1 MAEEDLTRAG
11 AGKTGR
17 ATGHRAAGTPAR
29 HRSTM
34 PLPARAGEALRWL
47 ARFRQRRRWV
57 LEGFTVLACLVALV
71 SYLAAEPGPEQGG
84 ETARPDGVPAGVGG
98 PSAFPGAEV
107 RYPATGPASP
117 GLQPRQRPPS
127 PTPSAAAT
135 PGPPVR
141 PTLSVEQRDVPAR
154 VDLTAAG
161 ARDWIHWG
169 LRGGDSTV
177 RKRDGS
183 GELVD
188 AGGRGVRGGWDANQ
202 ETVSWRDGAPVRS
215 ADGTPTGVYTC
226 GAGSGFALAV
236 AASGEARTVRLYAGV
251 WMARGRLEVRL
262 STGELSRTLRVED
275 PHTLRSAEF
284 TIRFQAPK
292 GARLV
297 LNWVAEEVFT
307 GECGSVSLQAFAL
320 R

>member
-1 MAEEDLTRAG
+1 MAEEDLTRAR
-11 AGKTGR
+11 AG
-17 ATGHRAAGTPAR
+17 ATGPASHRASGTPAR
-29 HRSTM
+29 HRSTL
-34 PLPARAGEALRWL
+34 PLPARAREVLGGL

-57 LEGFTVLACLVALV
+57 LEGLTAVACLAALV
-71 SYLAAEPGPEQGG
+71 SYLAVQPDPPGERGD
-84 ETARPDGVPAGVGG
+84 RPDGLPAGIGR
-98 PSAFPGAEV
+98 PSVFPGAEL

-127 PTPSAAAT
+127 PTPSGSAT
-135 PGPPVR
+135 SGPPVR

-154 VDLTAAG
+154 VDLTASG
-161 ARDWIHWG
+161 PRDWIHWG

-177 RKRDGS
+177 RKRGGS

-202 ETVSWRDGAPVRS
+202 ETFSWRDGAPVGT

-226 GAGSGFALAV
+226 GSGSGFALAV
-236 AASGEARTVRLYAGV
+236 AGAGEARTVRLYAGV

-262 STGELSRTLRVED
+262 STGGLSRTLRMED

-292 GARLV
+292 GTRLL
-297 LNWVAEEVFT
+297 LNWVTEEVFT
-307 GECGSVSLQAFAL
+307 GECGSVSLQALAL